1 MKNLKV
7 IIVDDDL
14 SSKTLLGHYIQLFP
28 GYVLAG
34 EASSGEELI
43 ELVNKKKPDIV
54 LVDINMP
61 GINGIEAAQLCK
73 KMVPALQVIFTTG
86 YDEFAVEAFN
96 LSAVDYIVKP
106 IEKVRLLIALEK
118 AKIGLQ
124 LHKRLEAKQG
134 AAALNKLTIKSN
146 QAFLYLAMDDIVYV
160 EKEGRKSIIHLE
172 AEQVETADSLQDI
185 AKRLPKYF
193 YRTHRSYL
201 VNLRKIVKIEAYGET
216 YLAHFAD
223 SEKIA
228 HISKLQIQ
236 TVNRLMGK

>member
-7 IIVDDDL
+7 MIADDDF
-14 SSKTLLGHYIQLFP
+14 SSKRLLDHYIQLFP

-34 EASSGEELI
+34 EASSGEELM
-43 ELVNKKKPDIV
+43 ELVRKQQPDIV

-73 KMVPALQVIFTTG
+73 EMVPSLQVIFTTG
-86 YDEFAVEAFN
+86 YDGFAVEAFN

-118 AKIGLQ
+118 AKIGLR

-134 AAALNKLTIKSN
+134 ASAHNKLAIRSN
-146 QAFLYLAMDDIVYV
+146 QAFVYLAMEDIVYV

-172 AEQVETADSLQDI
+172 AEQVESSDSLQDI
-185 AKRLPKYF
+185 AKRLPNYF
-193 YRTHRSYL
+193 YRTHRSYV
-201 VNLRKIVKIEAYGET
+201 VNLRKIVKIEAFGET
-216 YLAHFAD
+216 YLAHFAN
-223 SEKIA
+223 SEKTA

-236 TVNRLMGK
+236 AVHRLIGK

>member
-7 IIVDDDL
+7 IIADDDL
-14 SSKTLLGHYIQLFP
+14 SSKKLLGYYIQLFP
-28 GYVLAG
+28 EYVLTG
-34 EASSGEELI
+34 EASSGEELM
-43 ELVNKKKPDIV
+43 ELVRKKQPDIV
-54 LVDINMP
+54 LVDIHMP

-73 KMVPALQVIFTTG
+73 EIVPSLQVIFTTG
-86 YDEFAVEAFN
+86 SDEFAVEAFK

-124 LHKRLEAKQG
+124 LYKRLEAKQG
-134 AAALNKLTIKSN
+134 AAPLGKLAIKSN
-146 QAFLYLAMDDIVYV
+146 QAFLYLAMEDIVYI

-172 AEQVETADSLQDI
+172 AEQVESSDSLQDI
-185 AKRLPKYF
+185 AKRLPNYF
-193 YRTHRSYL
+193 YRTHRSYV
-201 VNLRKIVKIEAYGET
+201 VNLRKIIKIEAFGET
-216 YLAHFAD
+216 YFAHFTD

-236 TVNRLMGK
+236 AVHQLIGK